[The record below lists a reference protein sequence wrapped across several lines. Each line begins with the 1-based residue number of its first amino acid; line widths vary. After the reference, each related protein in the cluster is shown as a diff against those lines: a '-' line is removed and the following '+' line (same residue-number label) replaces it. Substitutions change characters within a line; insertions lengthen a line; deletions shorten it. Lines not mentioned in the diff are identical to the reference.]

1 MRVGNQTQLD
11 SFEFSGGGIPVIN
24 KFLFNQNFKY
34 NIDDVYFFVTLY
46 LQAICHFKED
56 NFTADDLVVDWYSCL
71 DDHGSC

>member
-1 MRVGNQTQLD
+1 MHVGNQTELD

-24 KFLFNQNFKY
+24 KFLFNQIF
-34 NIDDVYFFVTLY
+34 NIILMISIFVTLY
-46 LQAICHFKED
+46 LQAICHFKQD